1 MVGQLLVYSYKRIDM
16 QREEKLDYSILF
28 IEDEME
34 IRDNYVRFLK
44 RYYNRVYEASEAES
58 AYKLYSSKK
67 PDILIIDIQL
77 PKMSGLDLLKKIRQ
91 EDHTTKAIMLTAFS
105 NKNYLLDASE
115 LKLTKYLLKPITRSE
130 LKDALS
136 KAIEEL
142 QNFKIISN
150 HIIYFRDNF
159 AWETQSYTLFQNSKE
174 IPLTP
179 NERKILKLLF
189 SNINRVFS
197 IDDIIVYVW
206 DSFENDKN
214 IALKTA
220 IKKLRAKLP
229 KGVIENVYAQ
239 GYKLVL

>member
-1 MVGQLLVYSYKRIDM
+1 
-16 QREEKLDYSILF
+16 
-28 IEDEME
+28 
-34 IRDNYVRFLK
+34 
-44 RYYNRVYEASEAES
+44 
-58 AYKLYSSKK
+58 
-67 PDILIIDIQL
+67 
-77 PKMSGLDLLKKIRQ
+77 MSGLDLLKKIRQ